1 MAALR
6 KKEWRLFLSNSTYII
21 NSGLGAIFILAAG
34 VALLIY
40 REDVSYFVEVLCV
53 MAPEIGDYVL
63 PLCMLIIG
71 LLGSVSVPSIAAVSM
86 EGHSL
91 WLLQTVPVRPQSI
104 LRAKLGVSL
113 WLYMPP
119 VLLCVAALLLTVKAE
134 LVLTVL
140 SALFPVLLVTLICVL
155 GLVVNL
161 RHPNL
166 SWENPAQTIKR
177 DPAVLIA
184 MLLDFGIVAALGV
197 GGWLLMDNGMSA
209 RNIMIIF
216 DAALVIADLVLL
228 RYLNG
233 AGAKRF
239 ASLS

>member
-1 MAALR
+1 M
-6 KKEWRLFLSNSTYII
+6 
-21 NSGLGAIFILAAG
+21 GAIFILAAG

-53 MAPEIGDYVL
+53 MTPEIGDYLL

-86 EGHSL
+86 EGRSL

-140 SALFPVLLVTLICVL
+140 SALFPVLLVTLICIL

-197 GGWLLMDNGMSA
+197 GGWLLIDNGMSA

>member
-1 MAALR
+1 M
-6 KKEWRLFLSNSTYII
+6 
-21 NSGLGAIFILAAG
+21 
-34 VALLIY
+34 
-40 REDVSYFVEVLCV
+40 
-53 MAPEIGDYVL
+53 
-63 PLCMLIIG
+63 
-71 LLGSVSVPSIAAVSM
+71 
-86 EGHSL
+86 
-91 WLLQTVPVRPQSI
+91 
-104 LRAKLGVSL
+104 
-113 WLYMPP
+113 
-119 VLLCVAALLLTVKAE
+119 LLCVAALLLTVKAE
-134 LVLTVL
+134 LVLAVL
-140 SALFPVLLVTLICVL
+140 SALFPVLLVTLICIL

-184 MLLDFGIVAALGV
+184 MLLDFGIIAALGV